1 MPTENLPPVSPE
13 DEAVWKAMWIRKDE
27 GREMF
32 AQAELLVDVEGSEW
46 NGTHPVEKNERK
58 YTMKAGSTV
67 LITMA
72 SRFGDVGIRGTDIDE
87 ESHGYHARVLPEM
100 LRNPRF
106 LSDGGTPWRKQMMEK
121 LGMWK
126 EPDEPDPERPKPED
140 FTICLGPQPQPQC
153 QPAAG
158 ASRKKKRARSKS

>member
-1 MPTENLPPVSPE
+1 MTVAPVSPE
-13 DEAVWKAMWIRKDE
+13 DEKVWKEMWIRKDE

-32 AQAELLVDVEGSEW
+32 AHAELLEDVEGRQW
-46 NGTHPVEKNERK
+46 NGNHPVERNERK

-67 LITMA
+67 LITVA
-72 SRFGDVGIRGTDIDE
+72 SRFGDVGIRGTSINE
-87 ESHGYHARVLPEM
+87 EVHGYHARVLPEQ

-126 EPDEPDPERPKPED
+126 HEEEPDPERPRPED
-140 FTICLGPQPQPQC
+140 FTLCSGSTQVPCEPV
-153 QPAAG
+153 
-158 ASRKKKRARSKS
+158 SRRKKQRRSKS